1 MPTVTRGTKSDSSF
15 WVWEWISGHLF
26 FVPSSR
32 FHPISHIFHAGLSC
46 LINSCE
52 QLKVSDVSTAIQKQ
66 IISTRRTAVQCSHY
80 QTKSDNSLRRNLKP
94 KGKWIFKADY
104 HSAIWVIFISKNQDS
119 LKLQLSS
126 LSWGDISKG
135 RKECLDMEYV
145 TGICL
150 HNPKWI
156 IL

>member
-26 FVPSSR
+26 FVPSPR
-32 FHPISHIFHAGLSC
+32 FHPISHIFHACLSC

-52 QLKVSDVSTAIQKQ
+52 QLKVSDVFHCYTETDNK
-66 IISTRRTAVQCSHY
+66 CSHH

-135 RKECLDMEYV
+135 RKERLDMEYV
-145 TGICL
+145 PGICL

-156 IL
+156 SL